1 VIPQGTKPAGGS
13 DLERLLAQSLA
24 DLDLSPRVAK
34 ALQAIEVETLRD
46 LVRMT
51 EKELGSMKNFGQKS
65 LKEVTE
71 LLEKMDLTLGMN
83 V

>member
-1 VIPQGTKPAGGS
+1 V
-13 DLERLLAQSLA
+13 RL
-24 DLDLSPRVAK
+24 
-34 ALQAIEVETLRD
+34 
-46 LVRMT
+46 T
-51 EKELGSMKNFGQKS
+51 EKELQGMKNFGQKS

>member
-1 VIPQGTKPAGGS
+1 MSAGS
-13 DLERLLAQSLA
+13 DLEHLLATSLE

-46 LVRMT
+46 LVRLT
-51 EKELGSMKNFGQKS
+51 EKDLQAMKNFGQKS
-65 LKEVTE
+65 LKEVAD
-71 LLEKMDLTLGMN
+71 LLESKNLTLGMN